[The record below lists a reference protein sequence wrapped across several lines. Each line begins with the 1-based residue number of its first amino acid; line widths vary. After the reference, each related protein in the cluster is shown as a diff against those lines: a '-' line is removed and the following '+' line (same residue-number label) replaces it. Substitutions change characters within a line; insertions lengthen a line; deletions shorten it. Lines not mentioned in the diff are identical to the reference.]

1 MLKLRIHSSLL
12 AQRSQT
18 NQLATLDIAYAKQAV
33 LANYV
38 VAYSTRG
45 KGELPPDGVTGYPR
59 WSASL
64 WDLTARALTRV
75 LYREDTPPPAAKPD
89 ARCAYATKLC
99 AVIEVQT
106 QQERGAEVATVQIEQ
121 RQGKRGLYTADFWED
136 ILGSKQGKFSYGCKT
151 LEPADLLLRA
161 ICWAY
166 YGQDGLGAKPALAL
180 PGFIKD
186 GGTDKFHVEGVP
198 EPAKTG
204 YLRYL
209 AREHPGSDP
218 TVLQDAKLYA
228 DFLMRG

>member
-1 MLKLRIHSSLL
+1 MLKLRVHSGLL
-12 AQRSQT
+12 AQRSQA

-33 LANYV
+33 LADYV
-38 VAYSTRG
+38 IAYSARG
-45 KGELPPDGVTGYPR
+45 KGEMPPDAIAGYPR

-75 LYREDTPPPAAKPD
+75 LYRDDQPPASAKPD

-106 QQERGAEVATVQIEQ
+106 QQECGAEIATVQIEQ
-121 RQGKRGLYTADFWED
+121 RQGRRGLYTADFWED
-136 ILGSKQGKFSYGCKT
+136 ILGPKQGKFTYGCKT

-166 YGQDGLGAKPALAL
+166 YGQDGLGPKPALAL
-180 PGFIKD
+180 PGFIKEA
-186 GGTDKFHVEGVP
+186 GIDKFHVEGVP

-204 YLRYL
+204 YLRFL
-209 AREHPGSDP
+209 AREHPGTDP
-218 TVLQDAKLYA
+218 ALLQDAKLYA
-228 DFLMRG
+228 EFLMRG